1 MFIVVFS
8 VLYLIGKT
16 LLSIVLIFY
25 ETIKGWILRARSV
38 SLKQLKNIEKAMLAN
53 LKE

>member
-1 MFIVVFS
+1 MFIIVFS
-8 VLYLIGKT
+8 ILFLIGKT

-25 ETIKGWILRARSV
+25 EAIKGWVLRARKV
-38 SLKQLKNIEKAMLAN
+38 SMKQLKVLEKTMLAN